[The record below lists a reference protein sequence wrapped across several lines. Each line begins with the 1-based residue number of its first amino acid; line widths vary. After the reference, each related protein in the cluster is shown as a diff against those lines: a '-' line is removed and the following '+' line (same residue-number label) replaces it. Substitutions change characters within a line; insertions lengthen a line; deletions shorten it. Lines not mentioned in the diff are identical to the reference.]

1 MSKLVVTV
9 DLDWAPEPAIEE
21 TIEFLLQNSI
31 HPTVFI
37 THRSKYI
44 ETKVSQLE
52 VGLHP
57 YFSPDSSHGR
67 TIDEV
72 VQHITSLPYNF
83 PGYRCHRFATCN
95 LSAQAMK
102 NAGMKISSNVCTDL
116 EYIRPFKNRYGLTEI
131 PIFLE
136 DGGYLWRQHPLKII
150 STFKELFLS
159 DGAKV
164 ILVHPM
170 HFAINTPN
178 FDYMHQIKQSVDR
191 NAWNNMTAK
200 TLNQLRWKGEGI
212 RTFLK
217 ELIQISSQTCRL
229 SDLYHDVLELHNL
242 NEAVLESQN

>member
-21 TIEFLLQNSI
+21 TIEFLIQNSI

-44 ETKVSQLE
+44 ETKMSQLE

-57 YFSPDSSHGR
+57 YFAPNSSHGQ

-72 VQHITSLPYNF
+72 VQYITSLPYNF
-83 PGYRCHRFATCN
+83 SGYRCHRFATCN

-136 DGGYLWRQHPLKII
+136 DGGYLWRQHSLKITPI
-150 STFKELFLS
+150 FKELFLS
-159 DGAKV
+159 EGTKV
-164 ILVHPM
+164 ILIHPM

-178 FDYMHQIKQSVDR
+178 FDYMHQIKQSVNR
-191 NAWNNMTAK
+191 NTWNNMNVK
-200 TLNQLRWKGEGI
+200 TLNQLCWKGVGI
-212 RTFLK
+212 RDFLK

-229 SDLYHDVLELHNL
+229 SELYHNV
-242 NEAVLESQN
+242 